1 MSRAKVRG
9 FVKQPVQ
16 RIVVQAA
23 TTSRERIVT
32 EVPEGTDG
40 AIPIVQDDGSTKHFV
55 VSFKTTPEIVKQG
68 RAFGPT
74 TKGGKRN
81 TPESM
86 APKGKGGAAPITR
99 SKK

>member
-9 FVKQPVQ
+9 FIKQPIAT
-16 RIVVQAA
+16 IVV
-23 TTSRERIVT
+23 SPEKRVSERKVVLNPET
-32 EVPEGTDG
+32 NEYEVQFIET
-40 AIPIVQDDGSTKHFV
+40 A
-55 VSFKTTPEIVKQG
+55 TPEIVKQG
-68 RAFGPT
+68 KAFGPT